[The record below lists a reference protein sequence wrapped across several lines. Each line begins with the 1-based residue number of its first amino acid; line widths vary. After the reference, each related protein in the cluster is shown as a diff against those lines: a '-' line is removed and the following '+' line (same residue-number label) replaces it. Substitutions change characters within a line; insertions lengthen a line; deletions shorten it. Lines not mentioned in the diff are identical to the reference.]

1 MKRKR
6 YHPLLCICLLF
17 VGLSLPVPVLAE
29 KAEGLE
35 KARGKVDI
43 WLEEFTLD
51 RNGREVPWKD
61 LEAVMPGQEI
71 IKIPRVTNLQ
81 NECEIRAKIEVI
93 MGKEVKLPVTEDM
106 IKGMPKEWKRR
117 EDGWYY
123 YEKKLKKGEKTDIF
137 RSFTI
142 PSAWD
147 TKYDSSG
154 NIIKYYTENSL
165 DIVVTVE
172 AVGDGDWTKEKATV
186 RSPKTGDDT
195 ALFLTAVLCLGSA
208 AAAYAVW
215 KWRKQ

>member
-35 KARGKVDI
+35 KAKGKVDI
-43 WLEEFTLD
+43 RLEEFTLD

-81 NECEIRAKIEVI
+81 NECEIRAKIEVT

-106 IKGMPKEWKRR
+106 IK
-117 EDGWYY
+117 
-123 YEKKLKKGEKTDIF
+123 
-137 RSFTI
+137 
-142 PSAWD
+142 
-147 TKYDSSG
+147 
-154 NIIKYYTENSL
+154 
-165 DIVVTVE
+165 
-172 AVGDGDWTKEKATV
+172 
-186 RSPKTGDDT
+186 
-195 ALFLTAVLCLGSA
+195 
-208 AAAYAVW
+208 
-215 KWRKQ
+215 